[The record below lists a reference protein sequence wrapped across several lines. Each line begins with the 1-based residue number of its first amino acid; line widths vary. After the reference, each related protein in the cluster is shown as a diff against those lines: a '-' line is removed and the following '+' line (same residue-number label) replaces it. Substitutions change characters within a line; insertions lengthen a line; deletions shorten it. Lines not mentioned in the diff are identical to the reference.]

1 MVNQR
6 GRAAGWRDGP
16 GVGWW
21 DGWAARVAGRAAS
34 GGVAG
39 WSGPPRRLGEVDEAN
54 ETTAPRVPDVPALL
68 TGRAALVTGGTRG
81 IGRGIAE
88 VLCAAG
94 ARVLI
99 TGRDAVRGQKVAE
112 EISAQG
118 SPCVFTEADVRSL
131 ADMESAAGPAAER
144 VGSLDVLVHNAGVYP
159 EVSLE
164 QMTKDDWDLVHD
176 TNLKG
181 AFFAF
186 RACLPLLKQSRAG
199 RVVLVSSITG
209 PITGYPGLAH
219 YGGSTAAV
227 DGGMRTAA
235 VEVAPFGITV
245 NAVAPGS
252 IRTEGLAD
260 LGAEAIA
267 SMEALI
273 PLHRLGDP
281 HEIGGTV
288 LYPASGLGSFV
299 TGQSIVGDGGQILPE
314 IPG

>member
-1 MVNQR
+1 MER
-6 GRAAGWRDGP
+6 P
-16 GVGWW
+16 
-21 DGWAARVAGRAAS
+21 
-34 GGVAG
+34 
-39 WSGPPRRLGEVDEAN
+39 GEVDEAN
-54 ETTAPRVPDVPALL
+54 ETTAEVPGVPALL
-68 TGRAALVTGGTRG
+68 AGRTALVTGGTRG
-81 IGRGIAE
+81 IGRGLAE

-118 SPCVFTEADVRSL
+118 SPCVFAAADVRSL
-131 ADMESAAGPAAER
+131 AEMESAAGQARER
-144 VGSLDVLVHNAGVYP
+144 FGSLDVLVHNAGVYP
-159 EVSLE
+159 EVALE
-164 QMTKDDWDLVHD
+164 QMTEDDWDLVHD
-176 TNLKG
+176 TNLKST
-181 AFFAF
+181 FFAF
-186 RACLPLLKQSRAG
+186 RACLPLLKRSRAG
-199 RVVLVSSITG
+199 RIVLVSSITG

-219 YGGSTAAV
+219 YGASKAGM
-227 DGGMRTAA
+227 DGFMRTAA
-235 VEVAPFGITV
+235 IEVAPFGITV

-288 LYPASGLGSFV
+288 LYLASDLASFV
-299 TGQSIVGDGGQILPE
+299 TGQSIVVDGGQILPE